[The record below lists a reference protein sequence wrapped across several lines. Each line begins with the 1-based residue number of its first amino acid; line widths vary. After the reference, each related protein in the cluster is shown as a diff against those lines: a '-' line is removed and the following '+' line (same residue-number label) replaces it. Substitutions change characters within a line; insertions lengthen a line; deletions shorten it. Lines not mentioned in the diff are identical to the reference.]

1 MDKSLHILM
10 LEDNRA
16 DAELIQFELE
26 EAEFDFIAKVVT
38 KEEDFLSGLNGF
50 FPDLI
55 LSDYDLPRYNGAL
68 ALAEAKKRCPD
79 VPFIL
84 VTGAITEDRAI
95 DILTGG
101 AKDYVMKNRLHR
113 LAPAVRRT
121 LAEVEEQRARQRAE
135 RELRE
140 AHKNLEIEVEK
151 RTAQLRAEIEE
162 RKRAEEALEKANR
175 TLRALGRSNQAL
187 MRATQESAYLQEVC
201 GLIVEDCGYKM
212 VWIGYAEQDAER
224 SVRPAAHAGF
234 DESYLKTLRISWADT
249 ERGQGPTGRAI
260 RTGKPCTCHVMETDP
275 AFAPWREEA
284 RKRGYASS
292 ICLPLISHHKEPIG
306 AVNIYAETTD
316 AFSKE
321 EIQMLTELADDLTYG
336 IENLRMRDS
345 RARTETRVQ
354 RQTAILAG
362 INKVFWAALT
372 SGSEEELGKI
382 CLAVAEEIT
391 DSKAGFIGEI
401 NAEGLHNL
409 AISNPGWDACR
420 IVDQDGHA
428 SPPGNFEIHGIYG
441 RVLTEGRGFFTN
453 DPANH
458 PDSIGVPPEHP
469 PLHSFLGV
477 PLLSN
482 GGVIGM
488 IGVGNRE
495 GGYTQEQ
502 LEALEALG
510 PAVVEAFYH
519 RRSEEEAAS
528 LGELLEGAEQP
539 FVIGYPDGRLGRFN
553 RAFAQLTGYSPEE
566 LTAMDWYQTLTPA
579 ESREGEQAVLKE
591 LEQTGMPVRY
601 EKEYLRKDG
610 TRVPIELLVHVK
622 RDKEDRPLCYY
633 SFLTDL
639 TARPRRRIQE
649 TKKKP
654 QAKA

>member
-1 MDKSLHILM
+1 MDKALRILM

-16 DAELIQFELE
+16 DVELIQFELE
-26 EAEFDFIAKVVT
+26 EAGFDFTAKVVA

-50 FPDLI
+50 CPDLI

-113 LAPAVRRT
+113 LAPALRRT
-121 LAEVEEQRARQRAE
+121 LAEVEEQRARRKAE
-135 RELRE
+135 QELRE
-140 AHKNLEIEVEK
+140 AHKNLELEVEK

-162 RKRAEEALEKANR
+162 RKRAEKALEKANR

-201 GLIVEDCGYKM
+201 RLIVEDCGYTM
-212 VWIGYAEQDAER
+212 VWIGYAEQNEER

-260 RTGKPCTCHVMETDP
+260 RTGKPCTCNVMETDP

-292 ICLPLISHHKEPIG
+292 ICLPLKSPHEEPIG

-316 AFSKE
+316 AFSKD

-336 IENLRMRDS
+336 IENLRLRDA
-345 RARTETRVQ
+345 RARTETRMQ
-354 RQTAILAG
+354 RQTALLAG
-362 INKVFWAALT
+362 INKIFWEALT
-372 SGSEEELGKI
+372 SGSEEELGNV

-401 NAEGLHNL
+401 NAEGLHSI
-409 AISNPGWDACR
+409 AISNPGGDGR
-420 IVDQDGHA
+420 IVDRDGHA

-477 PLLSN
+477 PLMSN

-510 PAVVEAFYH
+510 PAVVGAFYR

-528 LGELLEGAEQP
+528 LGELLERAEQP
-539 FVIGYPDGRLGRFN
+539 FVIAYPDGRLGRFN
-553 RAFAQLTGYSPEE
+553 RAFAELTGYRPEE
-566 LTAMDWYQTLTPA
+566 LTAMDWYQTLTPP

-591 LEQTGMPVRY
+591 LERTGIPVRY

-610 TRVPIELLVHVK
+610 TRVPIELLVDLK
-622 RDKEDRPLCYY
+622 RDKEGRPLYYY

-639 TARPRRRIQE
+639 TARTRHRVQDSKR
-649 TKKKP
+649 KP
-654 QAKA
+654 QTKG